1 VSPADGIHARP
12 EAERLKVAHLDTGRT
27 WRGGQAQ
34 ALLLM
39 RELRARG
46 VDQVLL
52 APPGPLLDRA
62 LVEGFEVERWS
73 PRNEL
78 DVFAIG
84 HARAILRGFAPNVA
98 HAHSAHAHA
107 TGVPAARWAGVP
119 AVVVSR
125 RVDFR
130 VRTNLFSRYKYAMQ
144 VDRYLCISEGVRA
157 AMIASGVEPSRLS
170 LVPSGLDLLQVRRDG
185 ARAAPSLREIA
196 GLPPD
201 AEIIGTVAS
210 LAPHKNHTLLLDA
223 AREVVTARPR
233 AHFVWLGEGECRA
246 ALERQ
251 RAALGLESRVH
262 MLGFRDDALALMTQ
276 FDVFALASYLEGL
289 CTSLLDAQ
297 ALGVPIVA
305 TGVGGVPEVVTDG
318 RTGRLVH
325 ALEPSALARALVG
338 ALADPAQRAAWA
350 EAARSSVEAFGIAFT
365 AERTLAV
372 YREVL
377 GARAAPS

>member
-1 VSPADGIHARP
+1 VR
-12 EAERLKVAHLDTGRT
+12 VAHLDTGRT
-27 WRGGQAQ
+27 WRGGQGQ

-46 VDQVLL
+46 VSQLLL
-52 APPGPLLDRA
+52 APSGPLADRA
-62 LVEGFEVERWS
+62 LADGFERERWS
-73 PRNEL
+73 PANEL
-78 DVFAIG
+78 DVLAISR
-84 HARAILRGFAPNVA
+84 ARALLRRFAPDVV
-98 HAHSAHAHA
+98 HCHSAHAHA

-130 VRTNLFSRYKYAMQ
+130 VRTSPFSRMKYSMP

-157 AMIASGVEPSRLS
+157 AMLASGVPAARLS
-170 LVPSGLDLLQVRRDG
+170 LVPSGVDLSEVREAASRP
-185 ARAAPSLREIA
+185 APSLRTLA
-196 GLPPD
+196 GLPSD
-201 AEIIGTVAS
+201 CEIIGTVAS
-210 LAPHKNHTLLLDA
+210 LAPHKNHALLLDA

-251 RAALGLESRVH
+251 RAALGLEARVH

-276 FDVFALASYLEGL
+276 FDVFALSSYLEGL

-305 TGVGGVPEVVTDG
+305 TAVGGIPEVVSDG
-318 RTGRLVH
+318 KTGSLVR
-325 ALEPSALARALVG
+325 ALEPSALARALIA
-338 ALADPAQRAAWA
+338 ALADPARRAAWA
-350 EAARSSVEAFGIAFT
+350 EAARGSVEAFGIAHT

-377 GARAAPS
+377 GVRAAPL